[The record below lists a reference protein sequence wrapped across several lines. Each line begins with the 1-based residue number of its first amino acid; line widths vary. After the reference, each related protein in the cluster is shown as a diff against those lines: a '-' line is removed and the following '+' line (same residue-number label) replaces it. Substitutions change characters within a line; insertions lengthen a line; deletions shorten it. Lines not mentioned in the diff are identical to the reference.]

1 MIEVSASTLNIEK
14 DNATSDFY
22 NLETAKV
29 NYFHIDVMDGKFV
42 ENNNVELMKDYAL
55 TIKHI
60 SNLGLDVHLMVEDIE
75 NFVDDY
81 LMLSPE
87 ILTFHIEVSGSEERT
102 KKIINTIKN
111 EGTRVGI
118 AISPDTSIEEIKPYL
133 ELIHMVLVMTV
144 VPGKGGQKLI
154 PETIEKVKKL
164 KEYVDVPAKKS
175 PLILDI
181 RPWADYEKS
190 FEIVYDNI
198 NYFNNAIIKYFLCN
212 QLNNGDINK

>member
-102 KKIINTIKN
+102 KKIIK
-111 EGTRVGI
+111 EQ
-118 AISPDTSIEEIKPYL
+118 EL
-133 ELIHMVLVMTV
+133 E
-144 VPGKGGQKLI
+144 
-154 PETIEKVKKL
+154 
-164 KEYVDVPAKKS
+164 
-175 PLILDI
+175 
-181 RPWADYEKS
+181 
-190 FEIVYDNI
+190 
-198 NYFNNAIIKYFLCN
+198 
-212 QLNNGDINK
+212 